1 MIHPDLIALADLARG
16 AGPRAADG
24 ESAAHAASCSRC
36 AAIVERLRA
45 VSLAARR
52 EAAATPPPDVVRKA
66 VEIGRRR
73 AEPPQ
78 MPVIARLVLHTFGV
92 GAPAGV
98 RTADRPRQGVYETPS
113 WAIVV
118 QLTPTGGEV
127 RVTGQLAR
135 REEPALDVGPVPV
148 LACAGTEVLARTATT
163 DGGEFLLAAPMR
175 PDLQLQV
182 QLSAGTVLVPLEP
195 LLG

>member
-1 MIHPDLIALADLARG
+1 MIHPDLIALADLSRG
-16 AGPRAADG
+16 AGPRGA
-24 ESAAHAASCSRC
+24 ETAAHVGACSRC

-52 EAAATPPPDVVRKA
+52 EAAATPPPEVVRKA

-73 AEPPQ
+73 AETLE
-78 MPVIARLVLHTFGV
+78 MPVIARLVLHTFGL
-92 GAPAGV
+92 GAPAGI

-118 QLTPTGGEV
+118 QLTQTGGEV
-127 RVTGQLAR
+127 RVTGQIAR

-148 LACAGTEVLARTATT
+148 LARAGAEVMARTATT
-163 DGGEFLLAAPMR
+163 DSGEFLLATPVR
-175 PDLQLQV
+175 SDLHLQV
-182 QLSAGTVLVPLEP
+182 LLSAGTVLVPLDP